1 MVWFWLEPN
10 FGVTAS
16 YALGVAGTIFGWAG
30 FGSAVDVTDVFGLV
44 AAACNL
50 DAAGFGAASSFLI
63 TRLAVVLIIL
73 IIDGMRTSRN
83 DYLKKFARELTVK
96 ISGQVFLR
104 STNRSKDTINMSTTD
119 DNIKVAGVTLSAL
132 FREVLCCNSDAVSRI
147 ESHFPSLQFNRKVCF
162 LEQ

>member
-1 MVWFWLEPN
+1 M
-10 FGVTAS
+10 
-16 YALGVAGTIFGWAG
+16 
-30 FGSAVDVTDVFGLV
+30 TDVFGLV
-44 AAACNL
+44 AACNL

-63 TRLAVVLIIL
+63 IRLAVVLIIP
-73 IIDGMRTSRN
+73 IIDGVRTAFN
-83 DYLKKFARELTVK
+83 DYFKKKLGGNATVK

-132 FREVLCCNSDAVSRI
+132 FREVLCCNSDSVSRI
-147 ESHFPSLQFNRKVCF
+147 KSHYLSLQFHRKVCF